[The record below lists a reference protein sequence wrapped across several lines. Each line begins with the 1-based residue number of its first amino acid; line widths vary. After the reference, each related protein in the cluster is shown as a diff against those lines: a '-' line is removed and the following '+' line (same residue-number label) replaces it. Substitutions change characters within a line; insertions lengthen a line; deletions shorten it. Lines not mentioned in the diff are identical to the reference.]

1 MNSEWTPFVTPAQA
15 GVRESRGAWIPAYAG
30 MTEGG
35 GAAVQKAQAGH
46 FVVEFSRYW
55 DMIMMGVLW
64 WNS

>member
-46 FVVEFSRYW
+46 FVVEF
-55 DMIMMGVLW
+55 
-64 WNS
+64 